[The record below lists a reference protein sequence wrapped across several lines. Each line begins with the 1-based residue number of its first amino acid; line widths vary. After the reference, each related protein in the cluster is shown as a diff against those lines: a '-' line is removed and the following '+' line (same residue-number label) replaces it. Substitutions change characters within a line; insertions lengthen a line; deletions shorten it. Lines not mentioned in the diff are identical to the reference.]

1 MLTRSSMQ
9 FYFVLILIHRPLLY
23 MSAAQQANT
32 NPDHITIDSATVCT
46 LAATNI
52 AKLVRDYQQFYSLKR
67 ISSPAVHFTFIAATI
82 HIVNFRLFKGE
93 IHQFLLHGCLA
104 ALTEMGES
112 YPIGQK
118 AVCVLRDLM
127 ERWKPQDEALK
138 PKENILE
145 PMTDGDEV
153 RWSSSDYFMGGVENN
168 RDTVQTESY
177 QSRSG
182 YRAYAMRLELLT

>member
-1 MLTRSSMQ
+1 
-9 FYFVLILIHRPLLY
+9 
-23 MSAAQQANT
+23 MSGAQNT
-32 NPDHITIDSATVCT
+32 TTNSDHGTIDSATVCT
-46 LAATNI
+46 LAANNI

-93 IHQFLLHGCLA
+93 IHQYLLHGCLA

-127 ERWKPQDEALK
+127 ERWKPQNETLK
-138 PKENILE
+138 PKKNTLQ
-145 PMTDGDEV
+145 PMVVDDDDV
-153 RWSSSDYFMGGVENN
+153 RWSNSEYFTSNVET
-168 RDTVQTESY
+168 RKKRVEAESY
-177 QSRSG
+177 HRRSASRTCASN
-182 YRAYAMRLELLT
+182 LKLLT

>member
-1 MLTRSSMQ
+1 MQ

-23 MSAAQQANT
+23 MTVAQPTTT
-32 NPDHITIDSATVCT
+32 NSDHGTIDSATVCT
-46 LAATNI
+46 RAATNI
-52 AKLVRDYQQFYSLKR
+52 AKLVRDYQQFYCLKR

-93 IHQFLLHGCLA
+93 LHQFLLHGCLA

-127 ERWKPQDEALK
+127 DRWKPQDEALK
-138 PKENILE
+138 PKKNTLE
-145 PMTDGDEV
+145 PIIDGEGAQWPGSDCFI
-153 RWSSSDYFMGGVENN
+153 SSVE
-168 RDTVQTESY
+168 DTREKVVAESY
-177 QSRSG
+177 RCRSDLRL
-182 YRAYAMRLELLT
+182 RASTLIY